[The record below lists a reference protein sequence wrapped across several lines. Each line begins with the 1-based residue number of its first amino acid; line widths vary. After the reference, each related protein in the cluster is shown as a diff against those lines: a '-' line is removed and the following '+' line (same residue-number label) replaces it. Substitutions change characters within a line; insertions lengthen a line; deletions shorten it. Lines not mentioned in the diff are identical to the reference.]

1 MVHSIHQK
9 AYGSLLL
16 VSLLLVGCSA
26 PATQPAPSSKTNTSR
41 VTDHAQ
47 GLKAIPALIRS
58 GHLVRADEAYASYR
72 NAHESTR
79 GVPSSIVAL
88 AQAHLTAK
96 EYLLTRFYLNEYR
109 RGFPSGKQRAQIEY
123 LAGEARYRQY
133 QAGHDENLADEAHQ
147 ILRGVS
153 RTFRRSP
160 WAAKARTLS
169 ARLREEQ
176 NKYYAQLATYY
187 EKRGK
192 PKAAAIYRA
201 KIKK

>member
-1 MVHSIHQK
+1 MAHNWQGFFGLWFLTVILS
-9 AYGSLLL
+9 
-16 VSLLLVGCSA
+16 GCS
-26 PATQPAPSSKTNTSR
+26 TLPSEHASLAVPEVSNSHLNSKDLNS
-41 VTDHAQ
+41 
-47 GLKAIPALIRS
+47 IPTLIRS
-58 GHLVRADEAYASYR
+58 GHLARADETYASYR

-79 GVPSSIVAL
+79 SVPQTIVTL

-133 QAGHDENLADEAHQ
+133 QAGHDENLADEAYQ
-147 ILRGVS
+147 ILRNVS

-160 WAAKARTLS
+160 WAVKARTLS

-187 EKRGK
+187 ENKGK